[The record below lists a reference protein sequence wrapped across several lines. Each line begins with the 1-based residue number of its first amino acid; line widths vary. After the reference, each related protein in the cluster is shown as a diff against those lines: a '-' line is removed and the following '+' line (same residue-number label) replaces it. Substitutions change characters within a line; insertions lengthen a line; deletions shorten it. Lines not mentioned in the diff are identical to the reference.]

1 MVRPS
6 TYDGVMQSIGTQQR
20 WAILALLFAARVG
33 LGFQFQ
39 AMGSV
44 GDAVA
49 GRLHLSFAEVGTLIG
64 LFLAP
69 GLVLSIPAGMAGRYA
84 PDRVLV
90 ALGLASLAAG
100 GLLAATADGFALLAL
115 GRLLGGAGF
124 VVSTLYMTK
133 MIADWFAGREL
144 ATAMAILVMSW
155 PFGIA
160 MGQVGHGWLEAW
172 HGWRWPFIAASGYC
186 LVAALAVFAGYRPPP
201 DRAAQG
207 APPASFRLTG
217 REWTLTLIASSVWAA
232 FNAGY
237 VVYLSFAP
245 RVLTSGGLAPLEAAS
260 VVSLA
265 SWVMIISGAVCGQ
278 IADRTGRADLVL
290 YVCMVGAMA
299 SLALMP
305 HVGWAVPLSL
315 AFGLVGMAPAGV
327 IMALTGAA
335 MAPHKRAFG
344 MGVFLSAYFL
354 LTAPAPALAGW
365 IFDRTRDP
373 FLPILL
379 AVTMFGLTI
388 VANVAFRIAQRALP
402 QGTSATQ
409 E

>member
-1 MVRPS
+1 MDADTARH
-6 TYDGVMQSIGTQQR
+6 R
-20 WAILALLFAARVG
+20 WKILALLFAARVG

-49 GRLHLSFAEVGTLIG
+49 VRLQLSFAEVGTLIG

-69 GLVLSIPAGMAGRYA
+69 GLVLAIPAGMAGRYA
-84 PDRVLV
+84 SDRMLV

-100 GLLAATADGFALLAL
+100 GILAAVADSFALLAI
-115 GRLLGGAGF
+115 GRLLSGAGF
-124 VVSTLYMTK
+124 VVSTLYLTK
-133 MIADWFAGREL
+133 MTADWFAGREL

-172 HGWRWPFIAASGYC
+172 QGWRWPFAVASVYC
-186 LVAALAVFAGYRPPP
+186 LAGAVAVLVAYRPP
-201 DRAAQG
+201 DHAGGGSAAP
-207 APPASFRLTG
+207 APSMRLTG
-217 REWTLTLIASSVWAA
+217 REWTLTLIASMVWAA

-245 RVLTSGGLAPLEAAS
+245 RVLVAGGLATLAAAS
-260 VVSLA
+260 IISLA
-265 SWVMIISGAVCGQ
+265 SWVMIVSGAVCGQ

-290 YVCMVGAMA
+290 YVCMAGAMA
-299 SLALMP
+299 SLALLP
-305 HVGWAVPLSL
+305 EVGWAVPLSL
-315 AFGLVGMAPAGV
+315 AFGLVGMAPAGI

-365 IFDRTRDP
+365 LFDRTGDP

-379 AVTMFGLTI
+379 AIAMFGLTAL
-388 VANVAFRIAQRALP
+388 ANLAFRLAASR
-402 QGTSATQ
+402 S
-409 E
+409 